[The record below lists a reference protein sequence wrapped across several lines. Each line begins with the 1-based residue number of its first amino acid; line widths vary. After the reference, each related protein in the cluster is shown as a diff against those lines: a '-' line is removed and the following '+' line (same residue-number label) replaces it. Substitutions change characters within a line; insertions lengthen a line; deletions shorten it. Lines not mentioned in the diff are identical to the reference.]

1 MTKKRPQGNVR
12 FQEST
17 AVFFMRDNQPVSQRE
32 YTFPIDQ
39 TLISVTDLKGRITY
53 CNQNFVSVS
62 GYNQDELLGQ
72 PHNMVRHP
80 DMPEEAFRDMW
91 QTLQDGHPWSALV
104 KNRRKNGDHYWVRAN
119 ASPVRD
125 GGRAVGYMSVRT
137 AVGRDE
143 VAIAEKLYARM
154 KAEAQSGRPVLGLE
168 RGQLVRR
175 TALAGL
181 FRRLTPDVNLQI
193 VGLIVLAS
201 LMPTLSGMLGFPG
214 WVDVLAGL
222 VPASLAIAFLWHKQF
237 KPVEDLQHWLNLVA
251 AGDLSNVREL
261 RYQGRFGEMELALNQ
276 LILGVRTVVRD
287 ARHEVGNLRSGSSEI
302 SAGSREL
309 SARAESQASSL
320 EETAAALEEITGTVR
335 NTAQIAKEGSM
346 LAREASS
353 VSNASLEAVQSAR
366 ETMKEIEASSHKIA
380 EILKLIESV
389 AFQTNIL
396 ALNAA
401 VEAARAGDQ
410 GRGFAVVASEVRA
423 LAQRTTAAA
432 RDVRSLIDES
442 NEGVRKGNLTTE
454 QALTRMRESIG
465 AVVKTAEILSQIEN
479 ASHEQDV
486 GITQINQAVAQL
498 DTITQQNASMS
509 EELSA
514 VSSVQDKL
522 VMDVHNTI
530 RVFKL
535 TPKDKTLAEE
545 DAVALRRE
553 RQAQSMP
560 EVVGDGPLR
569 LAH

>member
-1 MTKKRPQGNVR
+1 MKCFVGPATPD
-12 FQEST
+12 
-17 AVFFMRDNQPVSQRE
+17 FMRNNQPVSNRE
-32 YTFPIDQ
+32 YTFPADQ

-53 CNQNFVSVS
+53 CNHNFESVS
-62 GYNQDELLGQ
+62 GFNQEELLGQ
-72 PHNMVRHP
+72 PHNLVRHP

-125 GGRAVGYMSVRT
+125 GGRILGYMSVRT
-137 AVGRDE
+137 AVTREE
-143 VAIAEKLYARM
+143 VAAAESLYARM
-154 KAEAQSGRPVLGLE
+154 RAEAQSGRVVLGLE
-168 RGQLVRR
+168 RGQVVRR
-175 TALAGL
+175 STLASL
-181 FRRLTPDVNLQI
+181 TRRLTPDVNGWI
-193 VGLIVLAS
+193 VFLVVLTALAPMVAGLLD
-201 LMPTLSGMLGFPG
+201 LPG
-214 WVDVLAGL
+214 WINLLAGVL
-222 VPASLAIAFLWHKQF
+222 PAALAIAFLWHRQF
-237 KPVEDLQHWLNLVA
+237 KPVADLQHWLNLVA
-251 AGDLSNVREL
+251 AGDLSNIREL
-261 RYQGRFGEMELALNQ
+261 RYSGRFGEMELALNQ

-309 SARAESQASSL
+309 SARAETQASNL
-320 EETAAALEEITGTVR
+320 EQTAAALEEITGTVR
-335 NTAQIAKEGSM
+335 NTAEMAKEGSQ

-353 VSNASLEAVQSAR
+353 VSRASLEAVQSAR
-366 ETMKEIEASSHKIA
+366 DTMKEIEASSHKIA

-465 AVVKTAEILSQIEN
+465 AVGKTADILSQIEN

-486 GITQINQAVAQL
+486 GISQINQAVAQL

-514 VSSVQDKL
+514 VSTVQDQL
-522 VMDVHNTI
+522 VLDVHNTI

-535 TPKDKTLAEE
+535 TPRDKTLAEE

-553 RQAQSMP
+553 MLAKLGQAA
-560 EVVGDGPLR
+560 EDAGPPR
-569 LAH
+569 LTH